1 MKNVTS
7 VFLILLSIT
16 FVSQN
21 ETQAA
26 PSCPAVFQSVELRK
40 ISLRFRG
47 LSADPNWKQYE
58 HDVHKV
64 MEANANSHFEKIEKA
79 IKENQLYAVFLQ
91 KAGMR
96 IKDGR
101 VIMPKLSQIV
111 DYYYFRINEAISRG
125 EITVDDVIEPG
136 LLFEDPS
143 GKVMVVK
150 LGEKFPENMKPSDF
164 ASNEDF
170 AKMLGNG
177 IFPLSAFD
185 AQTVID
191 NWGGVS
197 HDIGGHFAGFAEY
210 PAEYMKPFK
219 RTMAKFSSGIGDSK
233 LEDIE
238 NRLHQKLFFVQ
249 ENIFFVPK
257 SKLNLVKSAL
267 LVPPNYF
274 DQAFFNIET
283 MKQYLSNFSLKEI
296 HDRIKYISDN
306 FHNFIATPGGIATD
320 VVSRQR
326 WTEKFYYKEKQFD
339 DLFIYKMES
348 NFKAVSNG
356 SAEKW
361 GMSEEV
367 VRNIMISELAKI
379 QTLLALGIRYDAN
392 AWMKAIFDVRYDD
405 KNGYVASQSQLIKE
419 ITNSGLFQNDGYM
432 LFRILFVNP

>member
-26 PSCPAVFQSVELRK
+26 PSCPAIFQSVELRK
-40 ISLRFRG
+40 IPLRFRG

-136 LLFEDPS
+136 LLFEDQS

-197 HDIGGHFAGFAEY
+197 HDIGG
-210 PAEYMKPFK
+210 
-219 RTMAKFSSGIGDSK
+219 RD
-233 LEDIE
+233 
-238 NRLHQKLFFVQ
+238 
-249 ENIFFVPK
+249 
-257 SKLNLVKSAL
+257 
-267 LVPPNYF
+267 
-274 DQAFFNIET
+274 
-283 MKQYLSNFSLKEI
+283 
-296 HDRIKYISDN
+296 
-306 FHNFIATPGGIATD
+306 
-320 VVSRQR
+320 
-326 WTEKFYYKEKQFD
+326 
-339 DLFIYKMES
+339 
-348 NFKAVSNG
+348 
-356 SAEKW
+356 
-361 GMSEEV
+361 
-367 VRNIMISELAKI
+367 
-379 QTLLALGIRYDAN
+379 
-392 AWMKAIFDVRYDD
+392 
-405 KNGYVASQSQLIKE
+405 
-419 ITNSGLFQNDGYM
+419 
-432 LFRILFVNP
+432 